1 MASAAPSP
9 FLQIDKLTKAFGALK
24 AVDAVSFSVSEG
36 EILGI
41 AGPNG
46 SGKSTLFN
54 IITNIPFRA
63 DSGRTV
69 FRGREIQSLA
79 NHDIARLGLARTFQR
94 ETVFPT
100 LRSIDNVLLAVEN
113 GVHAGSKRD
122 NEARAE
128 AALDLTGFPATMHNT
143 PAGGLP
149 IFHRKLVMIAG
160 ALALDPAVVLLDE
173 PAASLTEGEIDKM
186 RTLILKLRDA
196 GTTILLIEHVL
207 PLLTSVSDR
216 LIVLDQGTLI
226 SEGKPG
232 DVIADPRVVEAY
244 LGGAA

>member
-1 MASAAPSP
+1 MTATPTP
-9 FLQIDKLTKAFGALK
+9 TLEIDRLTKSFGALK
-24 AVDAVSFSVSEG
+24 AVNGVSFTVSEG

-69 FRGREIQSLA
+69 FRGRDIQGKAS
-79 NHDIARLGLARTFQR
+79 HDIARMGLARTFQR

-113 GVHAGSKRD
+113 GPRAGSQTD
-122 NEARAE
+122 NERRAE
-128 AALDLTGFPATMHNT
+128 AALDLAGFPATMHNT

-149 IFHRKLVMIAG
+149 VFYRKLVMIAG
-160 ALALDPAVVLLDE
+160 ALALDPTVVLLDE
-173 PAASLTEGEIDKM
+173 PAASLTEGEIDRM
-186 RTLILKLRDA
+186 RHLILRLREA

-226 SEGKPG
+226 SQGKPA

>member
-1 MASAAPSP
+1 MISELHSP
-9 FLQIDKLTKAFGALK
+9 LFQADSLTKSFGALK
-24 AVDAVSFSVSEG
+24 AVNAVSFSVSEG

-63 DSGRTV
+63 DSGRSL
-69 FRGREIQSLA
+69 FQGREIQRRA
-79 NHDIARLGLARTFQR
+79 GHEIGRLGHARTFQR
-94 ETVFPT
+94 ETVFPS
-100 LRSIDNVLLAVEN
+100 LRSIDNVLIAIEF
-113 GVHAGSKRD
+113 GGHAGAQRD

-128 AALDLTGFPATMHNT
+128 AALETVGFPATMHNT

-149 IFHRKLVMIAG
+149 VFHRKLVMIAS
-160 ALALDPAVVLLDE
+160 ALALDPKLLLLDE
-173 PAASLTEGEIDKM
+173 PAASLTEGEIERM
-186 RTLILKLRDA
+186 RALILKLKA
-196 GTTILLIEHVL
+196 GGMTILLIEHVL
-207 PLLTSVSDR
+207 PLLTGVSDR

-226 SEGKPG
+226 SEGAPQ

>member
-1 MASAAPSP
+1 MASAVPPP
-9 FLQIDKLTKAFGALK
+9 FFAIDKLTKAFGALK
-24 AVDAVSFSVSEG
+24 AVDAVSFDVDEG

-63 DSGRTV
+63 DSGRTL
-69 FRGREIQSLA
+69 FQGREIQSYA
-79 NHDIARLGLARTFQR
+79 NHEIARLGVARTFQR
-94 ETVFPT
+94 EAVFPT

-113 GVHAGSKRD
+113 SGHAGAQKQ

-128 AALDLTGFPATMHNT
+128 KALDLTGFPATMHNT

-149 IFHRKLVMIAG
+149 VFYRKLVMIAG
-160 ALALDPAVVLLDE
+160 ALALDPKILLLDE
-173 PAASLTEGEIDKM
+173 PAASLTEGEIDRM
-186 RTLILKLRDA
+186 RRLIVKLRDA
-196 GTTILLIEHVL
+196 GITILLIEHVL

-216 LIVLDQGTLI
+216 LIVLDQGAMI
-226 SEGKPG
+226 SEGTPK

-244 LGGAA
+244 LGGGE